1 MLPVMKLFDITAAI
15 RLPPRLHDRA
25 FVKYL

>member
-1 MLPVMKLFDITAAI
+1 MPPVMRPFDITAAI
-15 RLPPRLHDRA
+15 RLPRDGT